1 MKTLGGDRIFGEY
14 REMKFHIGEVLYPRE
29 RERGREKV
37 HSRARM
43 YCLVT
48 SRKSVKPK
56 FRMEEG
62 DDVGRFCGSGL
73 YIEQGL
79 SS

>member
-29 RERGREKV
+29 RERERESSFASKDG
-37 HSRARM
+37 
-43 YCLVT
+43 CLVT